1 MKKKRVQWK
10 SFNIN
15 MPDELKPIYDF
26 LQNELNFILSND
38 ETRAILDNI
47 DLSKLRG
54 DIWLD
59 LRDNLKFRI
68 KDWPLHNKTW
78 HSYILFE
85 NLRRELKSKQEA
97 IAIWNELV
105 KNDFNINEELFNSL
119 HKLNIWTTRSRIS
132 NIKRSNS
139 VPELA
144 RNAVFNLDYTVSS
157 KQFFRMKNAN
167 ICEIKVGKKDWI
179 EYEIVFPS
187 SIDARFTGIVA
198 KPRFIKRKRDGKYI
212 GICSYQY
219 EVGDYE
225 LEDKILGIDIGK
237 IKLFSSVVVDKKG
250 NFSDEFINTKRS
262 QETEYKIN
270 RLYENKQIL
279 FNKIKAYEDLRLDN
293 QSKYESW
300 KNLYSNITNK
310 ITNTKDYQAKLL
322 SSEIVKLALEQKCKT
337 IHIENLSWLNSQG
350 GKWNHSQIHSKIIE
364 KASMYGIKVKK
375 VSAFNTSKEHPIT
388 KEIGTIQG
396 RTVEFTTGK
405 IDRDLLAAIN
415 IALRSTNI
423 KLKKSLLK
431 KANTKRIK
439 PKSNKKEIKEKVDKL
454 KGNSQIVSFLTNV
467 LNSTIQ
473 VELGVRPLSEVLP
486 YNSLIDYYNKLHL

>member
-1 MKKKRVQWK
+1 MKKKQVQWK

-15 MPDELKPIYDF
+15 MPSELIPIYDF

-38 ETRAILDNI
+38 ETRVLLDKI

-54 DIWLD
+54 DVW
-59 LRDNLKFRI
+59 RDMRDSLKFRI

-85 NLRRELKSKQEA
+85 NIRREIKSKQEA
-97 IAIWNELV
+97 IIIWNELV
-105 KNDFNINEELFNSL
+105 KNDFNINEELFDSL
-119 HKLNIWTTRSRIS
+119 HKLNIYPTRSRIS

-144 RNAVFNLDYTVSS
+144 RNAIFSLDYTVSS
-157 KQFFRMKNAN
+157 SQFFRMKNTN

-179 EYEIVFPS
+179 EYEIIFPS
-187 SIDARFTGIVA
+187 SIDERFTGVIS

-212 GICSYQY
+212 GICSYIY

-225 LEDKILGIDIGK
+225 LEDKILGVDIGK
-237 IKLFSSVVVDKKG
+237 IKLFSSVVMDKKG
-250 NFSDEFINTKRS
+250 NFSEELINTKYS

-270 RLYENKQIL
+270 RLYENKQL
-279 FNKIKAYEDLRLDN
+279 LYNKIKSYEDLRLT
-293 QSKYESW
+293 SLPKYEIW

-364 KASMYGIKVKK
+364 KAFMYGIEVKK
-375 VSAFNTSKEHPIT
+375 VSAFNTSKEDPIT
-388 KEIGTIQG
+388 KEMGVTQDRI
-396 RTVEFTTGK
+396 VKFTTGK
-405 IDRDLLAAIN
+405 IDRDLLASIN

-423 KLKKSLLK
+423 KLKKSLPK
-431 KANTKRIK
+431 KAKTKRIK
-439 PKSNKKEIKEKVDKL
+439 PKSNKKEIKEKVNKL
-454 KGNSQIVSFLTNV
+454 KGNGQIVSFLTNV
-467 LNSTIQ
+467 LDSTIQ

-486 YNSLIDYYNKLHL
+486 CNSLIDYNKLQM